1 MSVTATARIIAAV
14 FASLIAFGV
23 SPARAEELKVRCI
36 KANADAQSF
45 RREGRLSDARE
56 QLEMCGSPACPSLV
70 SADCI
75 KRLDELERAQPTVV
89 FNVVDGQGRDL
100 NEVRVTVDGR
110 ELLQRLEG
118 VAVEVDLGAHEVTFS
133 APDRPSVTQKLVFR
147 EGEKAR
153 IVRVTLAGPNDA
165 RGRAE
170 PTLAGAGSST
180 AATDEGAGR
189 EAGPAGSSRRV
200 LGYAVGGLGLAGLAV
215 GGVFGYRA
223 IQAKNRQI
231 EHCTSKASCPD
242 YVKAAEANQDAKLA
256 GVVSTVAFVA
266 GVAMTSLGVVL
277 VLTGPSQGGGA
288 EPTAV
293 ELAPSFGRNTAGLAV
308 SGTW

>member
-1 MSVTATARIIAAV
+1 MTAAARIIAVV

-23 SPARAEELKVRCI
+23 SPARAEDLKMRCI

-45 RREGRLSDARE
+45 RREGRLSEARE
-56 QLEMCGSPACPSLV
+56 QLEMCGSPTCPSLV

-75 KRLDELERAQPTVV
+75 KRLDELEHAQPTIV
-89 FNVVDGQGRDL
+89 FNVVDAQGRDL

-110 ELLQRLEG
+110 ALLQRLEG

-133 APDRPSVTQKLVFR
+133 APDHPSVTHKMVFR

-170 PTLAGAGSST
+170 PPMAGAGPST

-200 LGYAVGGLGLAGLAV
+200 LGYAVGGVGLAGLAV

-223 IQAKNRQI
+223 IQAKDRQI
-231 EHCTSKASCPD
+231 DYCESKTSCPD
-242 YVKAAEANQDAKLA
+242 YAKAEEANQDAKSA
-256 GVVSTVAFVA
+256 GLVSTVAFVA

-277 VLTGPSQGGGA
+277 VLTAPSQGDGA

-293 ELAPSFGRNTAGLAV
+293 ELAPSLGRNAAGLAI